1 MANFTFRG
9 GIHPYDGKELTKDKP
24 VKLFKP
30 EGELIFPLSQH
41 IGAPAK
47 AVVKKGDRV
56 LAGQKIGE
64 PGGFV
69 SAPVFSS
76 ISGIV
81 KKIEPHL
88 TVTGAMVESIF
99 VENDGLY
106 ERVPVPEKRALKDL
120 SGEEILARVREA
132 GVVGM
137 GGAGFPTHV
146 KLAPKD
152 PDKIDYVLVN
162 GAECEPYLT
171 SDYRRMMD
179 EPEQVIEGLR
189 VILKLFPG
197 ARGYICVED
206 NKMDCVERLR
216 NLLLNDPRIGVKVMK
231 TKYPQGAERMMIAA
245 ATGREIN
252 SSQLPADAGCI
263 VDNVETVA
271 AIYRAVIEGELM
283 LEKTVTVTGD
293 GIQEPGNF
301 KVPLGT
307 DFAGIIEA
315 AGGLKGSPEK
325 IIAGGPM
332 MGNALFD
339 LHVPV
344 TKTTSAIL
352 CMEKDEVSHKEM
364 TACINCG
371 RCVSACP
378 EHLLPARLADFALR
392 HDEERFA
399 AFDGLECCECG
410 CCNYVCPAGRMLTQ
424 WIKSKRRLVLASRKK
439 K

>member
-24 VKLFKP
+24 VKVFKP

-47 AVVKKGDRV
+47 VVVKKGDRV

-76 ISGIV
+76 VSGIV

-88 TVTGAMVESIF
+88 TVTGAMVESVF

-106 ERVPVPEKRALKDL
+106 ERVPVPERRALKDL

-245 ATGREIN
+245 AAGREIN

-271 AIYRAVIEGELM
+271 AIYRAVIEGEPM
-283 LEKTVTVTGD
+283 LEKMVTVTGD

-307 DFAGIIEA
+307 DFAAVIEA

-424 WIKSKRRLVLASRKK
+424 WIKSMRRLVLASRKK

>member
-271 AIYRAVIEGELM
+271 AIYRAVIEGEPM

-307 DFAGIIEA
+307 DFSSIIEA

-424 WIKSKRRLVLASRKK
+424 WIKSMRRLVLASRKK

>member
-24 VKLFKP
+24 VKVFKP

-47 AVVKKGDRV
+47 AVVKRGDRV

-271 AIYRAVIEGELM
+271 AIYRAVIEGEPM

-293 GIQEPGNF
+293 GIQESGNF

-307 DFAGIIEA
+307 DFASIIEA

-424 WIKSKRRLVLASRKK
+424 WIKSMRRLVLASRKK

>member
-24 VKLFKP
+24 VKVFKP

-47 AVVKKGDRV
+47 AVVKRGDRV

-271 AIYRAVIEGELM
+271 AIYRAVIDGEPM

-307 DFAGIIEA
+307 DFASIIEA

-424 WIKSKRRLVLASRKK
+424 WIKSMRRLVLASRKK

>member
-24 VKLFKP
+24 VKVFKP

-47 AVVKKGDRV
+47 AVVKRGDRV

-271 AIYRAVIEGELM
+271 AIYRAVIEGEPM

-307 DFAGIIEA
+307 DFVSIIEA

-424 WIKSKRRLVLASRKK
+424 WIKSMRRLVLASRKK

>member
-24 VKLFKP
+24 VKVFKP
-30 EGELIFPLSQH
+30 EGELIFPLSQQ
-41 IGAPAK
+41 IRAPAK
-47 AVVKKGDRV
+47 AVVKRGDRV

-120 SGEEILARVREA
+120 AGEETLARVREA
-132 GVVGM
+132 GVAGM

-271 AIYRAVIEGELM
+271 AIYRAVIEGEPM

-307 DFAGIIEA
+307 DFASIIEA

-424 WIKSKRRLVLASRKK
+424 WIKSMRRLVLASRKK

>member
-1 MANFTFRG
+1 M
-9 GIHPYDGKELTKDKP
+9 
-24 VKLFKP
+24 
-30 EGELIFPLSQH
+30 
-41 IGAPAK
+41 
-47 AVVKKGDRV
+47 
-56 LAGQKIGE
+56 
-64 PGGFV
+64 
-69 SAPVFSS
+69 
-76 ISGIV
+76 
-81 KKIEPHL
+81 
-88 TVTGAMVESIF
+88 ESIF

-106 ERVPVPEKRALKDL
+106 ERVPAPEKRALKDL

-206 NKMDCVERLR
+206 NKMDCVERLK

-271 AIYRAVIEGELM
+271 AIYRAVIEGEPM

-293 GIQEPGNF
+293 GILEPGNF

-307 DFAGIIEA
+307 DFAALIEA

-392 HDEERFA
+392 HEEERFA

-424 WIKSKRRLVLASRKK
+424 WIKSMRRLVLASRKK

>member
-24 VKLFKP
+24 VKVFKP

-47 AVVKKGDRV
+47 AVVKRGDRV

-179 EPEQVIEGLR
+179 EPDQVIEGLR

-271 AIYRAVIEGELM
+271 AIYRAVIEGEPM

-293 GIQEPGNF
+293 GIQESGNF

-307 DFAGIIEA
+307 DFASIIEA

-424 WIKSKRRLVLASRKK
+424 WIKSMRRLVLASRKK

>member
-24 VKLFKP
+24 VKVFKP

-47 AVVKKGDRV
+47 AVVKRGDRV

-271 AIYRAVIEGELM
+271 AIYRAVIEGEPM

-307 DFAGIIEA
+307 DFASIIEA

-424 WIKSKRRLVLASRKK
+424 WIKSMRRLVLASRKK

>member
-24 VKLFKP
+24 VKVFKP

-47 AVVKKGDRV
+47 AVVKRGDRV

-271 AIYRAVIEGELM
+271 AIYRAVIEGEPM

-293 GIQEPGNF
+293 GIQESGNF

-307 DFAGIIEA
+307 DFASIIEA

-371 RCVSACP
+371 RCEIGKAHV
-378 EHLLPARLADFALR
+378 
-392 HDEERFA
+392 
-399 AFDGLECCECG
+399 
-410 CCNYVCPAGRMLTQ
+410 
-424 WIKSKRRLVLASRKK
+424 
-439 K
+439 

>member
-24 VKLFKP
+24 VKVFKP

-47 AVVKKGDRV
+47 AVVKRGDRV

-69 SAPVFSS
+69 AAPVFSS

-271 AIYRAVIEGELM
+271 AIYRAVIEGEPM

-307 DFAGIIEA
+307 DFASIIEA

-424 WIKSKRRLVLASRKK
+424 WIKSMRRLVLASRKK

>member
-24 VKLFKP
+24 VKVFKP

-47 AVVKKGDRV
+47 AVVKRGDRV

-197 ARGYICVED
+197 VRGYICVED

-271 AIYRAVIEGELM
+271 AIYRAVIEGEPM

-307 DFAGIIEA
+307 DFASIIEA

-424 WIKSKRRLVLASRKK
+424 WIKSMRRLVLASRKK

>member
-1 MANFTFRG
+1 
-9 GIHPYDGKELTKDKP
+9 
-24 VKLFKP
+24 
-30 EGELIFPLSQH
+30 
-41 IGAPAK
+41 
-47 AVVKKGDRV
+47 
-56 LAGQKIGE
+56 
-64 PGGFV
+64 
-69 SAPVFSS
+69 
-76 ISGIV
+76 
-81 KKIEPHL
+81 
-88 TVTGAMVESIF
+88 
-99 VENDGLY
+99 
-106 ERVPVPEKRALKDL
+106 
-120 SGEEILARVREA
+120 
-132 GVVGM
+132 
-137 GGAGFPTHV
+137 
-146 KLAPKD
+146 
-152 PDKIDYVLVN
+152 
-162 GAECEPYLT
+162 
-171 SDYRRMMD
+171 
-179 EPEQVIEGLR
+179 
-189 VILKLFPG
+189 
-197 ARGYICVED
+197 
-206 NKMDCVERLR
+206 MDCVERLR

-271 AIYRAVIEGELM
+271 AIYRAVIEGEPM

-307 DFAGIIEA
+307 DFASIIEA

-424 WIKSKRRLVLASRKK
+424 WIKSMRRLVLASRKK